1 MKIIISPAKSL
12 DFQTAIPSIAVSKAL
27 FLEKTQKI
35 QQTMQKKSIKS
46 IAKLM
51 NLSQKL
57 SELNWHRYQNFD
69 KKDNPK
75 RQAIFA
81 FKGDV
86 YLGLDVHSL
95 KKEQI
100 LNLQQNLRILSGFYG
115 LLYPLD
121 EIQPH
126 RLEMGTM
133 LRVVGK
139 KNLYDFWK
147 KEVSKRLKEEL
158 QPDEPLINLASN
170 EYFQVI
176 KQDLIPNSIITP
188 IFQDQK
194 NGNYKVISFFAKKAR
209 GMMVRFIVENK
220 IDKIENLK
228 FFSYHGYQFSLKNS
242 TTTRLVFR
250 RKEKQVA

>member
-12 DFQTAIPSIAVSKAL
+12 DFETTIPTIKISKAP
-27 FLEKTQKI
+27 FLAKTKKI
-35 QQTMQKKSIKS
+35 QQTMKEKSIDF
-46 IAKLM
+46 ITKLM
-51 NLSQKL
+51 SLSQKL

-69 KKDNPK
+69 KKDNPR

-86 YLGLDVHSL
+86 YLGIDVYSL
-95 KKEQI
+95 EKDKI
-100 LNLQQNLRILSGFYG
+100 LNLQENLRILSGFYG
-115 LLYPLD
+115 LLCPLD

-126 RLEMGTM
+126 RLEMGTGI
-133 LRVVGK
+133 RIGDK
-139 KNLYDFWK
+139 KNLYDFWQ
-147 KEVSKRLKEEL
+147 KEVSEKLKSEL
-158 QPDEPLINLASN
+158 EPNEPLINLASN

-176 KQDLIPNSIITP
+176 NQDIMHNPIITP

-220 IDKIENLK
+220 VQTLEDLK
-228 FFSYHGYQFSLKNS
+228 YFNASGYQFFADSSDASK
-242 TTTRLVFR
+242 LVFR
-250 RKEKQVA
+250 RKEQKAA